1 MRKVILSIGALLLAL
16 VIGLGVWI
24 AVARSGGLD
33 SDPGEA
39 IAAYGAPPSQ
49 FMDIDGTRIHYRD
62 EGQGPALVMLHGSR
76 ASLQQWDGWIHE
88 FGGRFRTVRLDIL
101 GQGLTGPDGRNDYSP
116 ARQLVLLDGLLNRLK
131 VERAVF
137 VGTSGGATLA
147 VRYAAEHPG
156 RVEKLVLST
165 VPLKLPPAPSEA
177 SSFDE
182 FVFWFYPKVLGSLG
196 SDLYWRTFLRRI
208 YGDPDK
214 VTPELVT
221 RYRMLNTLPG
231 QQQRFDAR
239 LAGWRAHGGAK
250 EDFETAA
257 KITVPVLVQWG
268 ERGPVLPKDL
278 HCTIAGAF
286 SSAPVR
292 VISYPELGHKL
303 VMEDPV
309 TTARDALAFIDGKD
323 VGATCGTKAA
333 SAAAPVAAAGAT
345 AVPATMAPAAAPP
358 TTTAP
363 PTN

>member
-1 MRKVILSIGALLLAL
+1 VRKVVLSIGALLLAL
-16 VIGLGVWI
+16 MIGVGVWI

-39 IAAYGAPPSQ
+39 IAAYGAPPSR
-49 FMDIDGTRIHYRD
+49 FMDVDGTRIHYRD
-62 EGQGPALVMLHGSR
+62 EGQGPTLVMLHGSR
-76 ASLQQWDGWIHE
+76 ASLHQWDGWIHE
-88 FGGRFRTVRLDIL
+88 FAGRFRTVRLDIL

-116 ARQLVLLDGLLNRLK
+116 QRQLVLLDGLLTRLK

-147 VRYAAEHPG
+147 VRYAAEHPE

-165 VPLKLPPAPSEA
+165 VPLRLPSQ
-177 SSFDE
+177 SNVSGFDAA
-182 FVFWFYPKVLGSLG
+182 VFWFYPKVLGSLG
-196 SDLYWRTFLRRI
+196 SDLYWRTFLRSI
-208 YGDPDK
+208 YGDPAK

-221 RYRMLNTLPG
+221 RYRVLNTLPG

-239 LAGWRAHGGAK
+239 LAGWRAHGGAN
-250 EDFETAA
+250 EDFATAA

-278 HCTIAGAF
+278 HCTIASAF

-309 TTARDALAFIDGKD
+309 KTARDALAFIEGQD
-323 VGATCGTKAA
+323 VGSTCTAK
-333 SAAAPVAAAGAT
+333 SAAPAPSAK
-345 AVPATMAPAAAPP
+345 
-358 TTTAP
+358 
-363 PTN
+363 